1 MRLKRKA
8 QPAGA
13 IGHWLVA
20 LPLALTGASAVAQ
33 DTGSSLGAGGLA
45 VDTSP
50 YYLGASQTFTHE
62 SNAYRVPFGASDTY
76 STTTLLAGF
85 DQPISRQRFFGTAS
99 VGVNRYFNESQLN
112 NTSYDLATGV
122 DWSTIWRLAGNV
134 TATLDQRLVAPTA
147 TVAAPVSTRNLEKR
161 QSISG
166 LARWGGDAAISLEGR
181 LGYSAVDYSAP
192 AYVASESNNETGSF
206 GVFYR
211 PGSQTRVGLA
221 VRVDRTRTP
230 QAIRLDDGSYQSNET
245 RGRNLDLLGEYNNG
259 SNINAS
265 GRLSLTRQRNSNVDS
280 ADFSGLTGGVNLGY
294 RATGK
299 LAFSLAASR
308 DAGFNSTNG
317 TYVRTAAVPSGGVS
331 TAPTT
336 IGSAR
341 SLYENNQVTNSVSA
355 GVSYAATSKIGV
367 GLNARYSRARL
378 ITSAAAS
385 TSASQA
391 RPDVVDK
398 TRGASLTANY
408 AFSRVW
414 SFACSLAS
422 DRREV
427 AGAYGYGYTDNV
439 ASCSAQFLWR

>member
-1 MRLKRKA
+1 M
-8 QPAGA
+8 
-13 IGHWLVA
+13 
-20 LPLALTGASAVAQ
+20 
-33 DTGSSLGAGGLA
+33 
-45 VDTSP
+45 
-50 YYLGASQTFTHE
+50 
-62 SNAYRVPFGASDTY
+62 
-76 STTTLLAGF
+76 
-85 DQPISRQRFFGTAS
+85 
-99 VGVNRYFNESQLN
+99 
-112 NTSYDLATGV
+112 
-122 DWSTIWRLAGNV
+122 
-134 TATLDQRLVAPTA
+134 
-147 TVAAPVSTRNLEKR
+147 STRNLEKR

-181 LGYSAVDYSAP
+181 LGYSAVDYSTP
-192 AYVASESNNETGSF
+192 AYVASESSNETGSF

-259 SNINAS
+259 SNITAS
-265 GRLSLTRQRNSNVDS
+265 GRLSLTRQRNSSVNN

-299 LAFSLAASR
+299 LAFNLAASR
-308 DAGFNSTNG
+308 DAGFNSTTG
-317 TYVRTAAVPSGGVS
+317 AYVRTAVVPVNVGPAS
-331 TAPTT
+331 PTT
-336 IGSAR
+336 IDSSR

-355 GVSYAATSKIGV
+355 GVSYAATSKISV

-439 ASCSAQFLWR
+439 ASCSARFLWR